1 MGFFV
6 SSLLPSNA
14 QRAVYPESGRLSLLG
29 TVPIAV
35 ASEQHPFVRQWLVHP
50 DTHQTGPFWE
60 PAQAGCATVRNPWQ
74 SLATVAVREEPLQ
87 PLPPVTLS
95 EPRKDSGSKA
105 LSSSLY
111 K

>member
-1 MGFFV
+1 M

-14 QRAVYPESGRLSLLG
+14 QRAMHPESGLLSLLG
-29 TVPIAV
+29 IVPIAV
-35 ASEQHPFVRQWLVHP
+35 ASEQHPLVQQWLVHP

-60 PAQAGCATVRNPWQ
+60 PAQAGCATMRNPWQ

-87 PLPPVTLS
+87 PLLPVTLS

-105 LSSSLY
+105 LSPLLY
-111 K
+111 KRGN